1 MKILV
6 FLFSYSF
13 LFLTHIEANNAQFN
27 TDSILIR
34 TENKQYIFNVEIA
47 TSKKERSIGLMHR
60 KNLKQNQGMLFIY
73 PSNQIIKM
81 WMKNTLIPLDMIFI
95 KENGQIENIIKMTKP
110 NDLTPIGPEV
120 ELKAVL
126 EINGGLT
133 TYLKIKKG
141 HFIIHPIFT
150 GK

>member
-1 MKILV
+1 VKILI

-13 LFLTHIEANNAQFN
+13 LFLAHIEANNSEFN
-27 TDSILIR
+27 TGSIIVR
-34 TENKQYIFNVEIA
+34 TENNQYLFNVEIA

-95 KENGQIENIIKMTKP
+95 KENGQIEDIIKMTKP